1 MIIKI
6 PKFFTTANI
15 QIHNFNA
22 TFMCK
27 RSIAGVPFDSAERF
41 QVNLLLCTIRMHSQR
56 LGGVGGVAAYTQTN
70 RKGWKKGKVDGPV
83 TLS

>member
-15 QIHNFNA
+15 QIHQFDA
-22 TFMCK
+22 TFMCP
-27 RSIAGVPFDSAERF
+27 RSIAGVPFDSAGRF
-41 QVNLLLCTIRMHSQR
+41 QVTLLLCTIRMRSQR

-70 RKGWKKGKVDGPV
+70 KKGWEKGRVNGPV